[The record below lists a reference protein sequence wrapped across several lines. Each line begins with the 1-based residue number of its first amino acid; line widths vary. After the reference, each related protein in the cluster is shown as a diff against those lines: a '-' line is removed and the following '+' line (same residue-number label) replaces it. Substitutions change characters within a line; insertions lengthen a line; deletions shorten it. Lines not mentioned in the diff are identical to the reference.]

1 MHHHLHL
8 ILAAF
13 GLLLLAACSDSG
25 SDIITPDPVPS
36 SIPVTFSALTHW
48 DAPQTRLAEDA
59 NSSTVSF
66 TPGDAIG
73 VFAYLNDHA
82 SPDFMNNQKVV
93 YNGNGWE
100 YEPVK
105 YWPKSIGDRISFY
118 ASSPYEAMVDGEIKV
133 NGTSDGY
140 PSVAYDNKRAD
151 IDWIVA
157 KRESETYV
165 TGKDGVNF
173 DFKHLTAK
181 VRFKFTIIGEAENED
196 YRPVVHLLQYDVPHI
211 VGITQFKDGA
221 DNSIECTY
229 NDQGK
234 LMTLKR
240 FVSQPEG
247 ISISRNGTVIDEFT
261 VYLFPC
267 GFPCD
272 GNAATKGSFTISLN
286 NIACTVTPQGQ
297 IELKAGKSYMVNF
310 NIEKTDNTSNF
321 FITSY
326 SIWEDGGEY
335 NGDLN

>member
-8 ILAAF
+8 ILATF
-13 GLLLLAACSDSG
+13 GMFLLAACSDSG
-25 SDIITPDPVPS
+25 SDIIMPEPEPS
-36 SIPVTFSALTHW
+36 SIPVSFSALTHW

-59 NSSTVSF
+59 NSNAVSF

-73 VFAYLNDHA
+73 VFAYLNDHT

-105 YWPKSIGDRISFY
+105 YWPKSDGDRISFY
-118 ASSPYEAMVDGEIKV
+118 ASSPYEAMANGDIKV
-133 NGTSDGY
+133 TATSECY

-157 KRESETYV
+157 KRESETYA
-165 TGKDGVNF
+165 TGKDGVEF

-181 VRFKFTIIGEAENED
+181 VRFKFTIIGETENED

-211 VGITQFKDGA
+211 VGITQFKDDA
-221 DNSIECTY
+221 ENNIACTY

-234 LMTLKR
+234 LITLKR

-247 ISISRNGTVIDEFT
+247 VSISRSGTVIDEFT

-267 GFPCD
+267 NFPCE
-272 GNAATKGSFTISLN
+272 GNAAAKGSFTISLN
-286 NIACTVTPQGQ
+286 NIACTVTPKEQ
-297 IELKAGKSYMVNF
+297 IELKPGKSYMVNF
-310 NIEKTDNTSNF
+310 NIEKTDNISNF

-335 NGDLN
+335 NGDLK